1 MPYESSAKTKHEHRE
16 EKSNENDIDATEVS
30 SNKNNVDP
38 KLQVNGRH
46 IHGLRWL
53 VICVPLYISCIF
65 YGLDTTIAADVQ
77 GSIIEQ
83 FGHVE
88 QLTWVGAGFPLGS
101 VCVILPLGNLYNIFN
116 IKWIIFTTVVLFE
129 AGSALCGADPT
140 MSVLIVGRVIAGAG
154 GSGIYL
160 GSLNYFLAMT
170 TPEERG
176 LYMAL
181 IGSCWGVGA
190 ILGPVIGVAFATSS
204 ATWRWA
210 FCINLV
216 IFAIRLPPIL
226 RSRVA
231 RLDFVGFT
239 LGAGVWV
246 AFLLALSMAGGQW
259 DWDDGRAIATLV
271 VFGVTLV
278 AYCIQQYSAIFTTEA
293 HRAFPAH
300 LLRERTQILLYIATA
315 AGITIL
321 YVALYFIPIYFL
333 FTNGD
338 SALKAAVRLLPF
350 VIVAI
355 LVNLASGYFLSA
367 IKIYMLI
374 YVIGGIFLTVGGA
387 LLTVYLDPCTPAGT
401 IYGLCVA
408 IAIGS
413 GLAMLS
419 GYSIATLTMNLEN
432 AGAALSPQN
441 VSQLGG
447 QVIALAVAGQIYHL
461 TAVRNLR
468 SSAVA
473 GAQSK
478 MLEKVH
484 GALQHEFILALVHAM

>member
-1 MPYESSAKTKHEHRE
+1 MPYESVILAQEPSAQSAKTKHEHRE

-216 IFAIRLPPIL
+216 IFAIRLPPMSSVFH
-226 RSRVA
+226 RSVFA
-231 RLDFVGFT
+231 RCQFT
-239 LGAGVWV
+239 LKGRPSRLCRFYPWRRRLGCFSVSTV
-246 AFLLALSMAGGQW
+246 
-259 DWDDGRAIATLV
+259 DGRWPMGLGRWKSHRHSGGFWSH
-271 VFGVTLV
+271 FG
-278 AYCIQQYSAIFTTEA
+278 C
-293 HRAFPAH
+293 
-300 LLRERTQILLYIATA
+300 
-315 AGITIL
+315 IL
-321 YVALYFIPIYFL
+321 YP
-333 FTNGD
+333 
-338 SALKAAVRLLPF
+338 AVLRHLHNRSSPCISCPF
-350 VIVAI
+350 VA
-355 LVNLASGYFLSA
+355 
-367 IKIYMLI
+367 
-374 YVIGGIFLTVGGA
+374 
-387 LLTVYLDPCTPAGT
+387 
-401 IYGLCVA
+401 
-408 IAIGS
+408 
-413 GLAMLS
+413 
-419 GYSIATLTMNLEN
+419 
-432 AGAALSPQN
+432 
-441 VSQLGG
+441 
-447 QVIALAVAGQIYHL
+447 
-461 TAVRNLR
+461 
-468 SSAVA
+468 
-473 GAQSK
+473 
-478 MLEKVH
+478 
-484 GALQHEFILALVHAM
+484 